1 MEVISRC
8 FQNGYSTLCLELYAY
23 ILESADVP
31 LETLITTGKDP
42 SIDRA
47 TTPLEECKRTLIIDS
62 ERLCADY

>member
-1 MEVISRC
+1 MELFIRC

-31 LETLITTGKDP
+31 FETLIATDKDP

-47 TTPLEECKRTLIIDS
+47 TTSLEECKSELIIDS